1 MAMQCLLG
9 VDWGDIFQRD
19 IWSSKAKGKEQR
31 AKGKGLRAK
40 GMVSGV
46 GQTQAFIPTS
56 PVTIRQVT

>member
-1 MAMQCLLG
+1 MHCLLG
-9 VDWGDIFQRD
+9 ADWGDIFQRD
-19 IWSSKAKGKEQR
+19 VWSSKAKGKEQR
-31 AKGKGLRAK
+31 AKDKGLRAK